1 MAEESYSTQRLDH
14 LGIVA
19 GICQQ
24 IGLVEQIDTYVG
36 ATERKVSVGEAV
48 QAMVLNAL
56 GFVESALYLTPE
68 FFDNKPVGLLIR
80 EGLTAEDLNDDSLG
94 RALDMLY
101 NADITQVFFC
111 VAFHALNVFEIEHD
125 SDSPVV
131 GGPTFVHLDNTTFSL
146 EGDYAIPS
154 EDPRAVRI
162 AHGYSRDHRP
172 DLKQVVVS
180 LICSYQSSI
189 PVWLQALDGNRADK
203 ESFPRII
210 QAYVSQMQESDT
222 KELPYFIADSALY
235 SEKNIK
241 SLSQVKWITRIP
253 GTLNEVKEL
262 YKSITPEQMH
272 ESALEGYSYLEIGNY
287 YGGLRQRWLV
297 VFSKAAYKRGEATFR
312 KRLSERRTQAKKS
325 LKQLSQQ
332 EFPTQEAAKTAVRV
346 LEAQWK
352 FHQATTV
359 QLEKVFRYKR
369 AGRPRKG
376 EKPEHVGWRVAGE
389 VVDNEEAIAEALK
402 SKGKFILGSN
412 ELDEERLPAEMIL
425 TAYKGQAASV
435 ERGFRFLK
443 DPMFFASGLF
453 LEKPE
458 RIMALLMVMGLSLL
472 VYALAERSLRTELV
486 QRDESIPNQVGKPT
500 QRPTMR
506 RIFQV
511 FQGIDVLLIKHPLRT
526 QRQVL
531 NLKPI
536 HLRVLDLL
544 GPEVKKYYI
553 LDG

>member
-1 MAEESYSTQRLDH
+1 MAEETYSTQRLDH

-24 IGLVEQIDTYVG
+24 IDLVEQIDTYVG

-101 NADITQVFFC
+101 KADITQVFFC
-111 VAFHALNVFEIEHD
+111 VASHALNVFEIEHD
-125 SDSPVV
+125 
-131 GGPTFVHLDNTTFSL
+131 FVHLDNTTFSL

-162 AHGYSRDHRP
+162 THGYSRDHRP

-210 QAYVSQMQESDT
+210 EAYVSQMQTS
-222 KELPYFIADSALY
+222 ELPYFIADSALY
-235 SEKNIK
+235 SEENINV
-241 SLSQVKWITRIP
+241 LSQVKWITRIP

-262 YKSITPEQMH
+262 YKSITPEQMQ
-272 ESALEGYSYLEIGNY
+272 ESALEGYSYLEVGNY
-287 YGGLRQRWLV
+287 YGGLPQRWLV
-297 VFSKAAYKRGEATFR
+297 VFSKAAYKRESATFR
-312 KRLSERRTQAKKS
+312 KRLAEKRTQAEKS

-332 EFPTQEAAKTAVRV
+332 EFPTQEAAKTAIKA
-346 LEAQWK
+346 LESQWK
-352 FHQATTV
+352 FHQASLATV
-359 QLEKVFRYKR
+359 KLEKVFRYKGP
-369 AGRPRKG
+369 GRPRKG
-376 EKPEHVGWRVAGE
+376 AKPEHVGWRVVGE
-389 VVDNEEAIAEALK
+389 VVDNEEAITEALK

-412 ELDEERLPAEMIL
+412 ELDEEQLPAQMIL

-443 DPMFFASGLF
+443 DPMFFASSLF

-472 VYALAERSLRTELV
+472 IYALAERSLRTKLA
-486 QRDESIPNQVGKPT
+486 QLDESIPNQVGKPT
-500 QRPTMR
+500 QRPTIR

-511 FQGIDVLLIKHPLRT
+511 FRGIDILLIQNPLGI

>member
-36 ATERKVSVGEAV
+36 VTGRKVSVGEAV

-56 GFVESALYLTPE
+56 GFVGRALYLTPE
-68 FFDNKPVGLLIR
+68 FFDNKPVDLLIR
-80 EGLTAEDLNDDSLG
+80 EGLAAGDLNDDSLG

-101 NADITQVFFC
+101 KAGITQVFFC
-111 VAFHALNVFEIEHD
+111 VASHALSVFGIEHD
-125 SDSPVV
+125 SDSPAV
-131 GGPTFVHLDNTTFSL
+131 GGPTFVHLDNTSFSL
-146 EGDYAIPS
+146 EGDYARGS
-154 EDPRAVRI
+154 EDPGAVRI

-189 PVWLQALDGNRADK
+189 PVWLQALDGNGADK

-222 KELPYFIADSALY
+222 RELPYFIADSALY

-262 YKSITPEQMH
+262 YKSITPEQMQ
-272 ESALEGYSYLEIGNY
+272 ESALEGYSYLAVGNY

-297 VFSKAAYKRGEATFR
+297 VFSKAAYKREAATFR
-312 KRLSERRTQAKKS
+312 KRLAEKHTQAEKS

-332 EFPTQEAAKTAVRV
+332 EFPTQESAKTAVRT
-346 LEAQWK
+346 LESHWT
-352 FHQATTV
+352 FHQATT
-359 QLEKVFRYKR
+359 QLKKVFRYKR

-376 EKPEHVGWRVAGE
+376 EKPEHVGWRVVGQ
-389 VVDNEEAIAEALK
+389 VVDREEAIAEALK

-412 ELDEERLPAEMIL
+412 ELDEERLPAETIL
-425 TAYKGQAASV
+425 TAYKEQAASV

-472 VYALAERSLRTELV
+472 VYALAERALRTELA

-500 QRPTMR
+500 QRPTIR

-511 FQGIDVLLIKHPLRT
+511 FQGIDVLLIKHPLGI

-536 HLRVLDLL
+536 HLRILDLL

>member
-24 IGLVEQIDTYVG
+24 IGLIEQIDTYVG

-48 QAMVLNAL
+48 QAMVINAL
-56 GFVESALYLTPE
+56 GFTGSALYLTPE
-68 FFDNKPVGLLIR
+68 FFENKPVDLLIR

-101 NADITQVFFC
+101 TADITQVFFC
-111 VAFHALNVFEIEHD
+111 VASHSLRVFEIEHD
-125 SDSPVV
+125 
-131 GGPTFVHLDNTTFSL
+131 FVHLDNTTFSL

-180 LICSYQSSI
+180 LICSYESSI
-189 PVWLQALDGNRADK
+189 PVWLQALDGNRVDK
-203 ESFPRII
+203 ESFPKII
-210 QAYVSQMQESDT
+210 QAYVSQMQASDAR
-222 KELPYFIADSALY
+222 ELPYFIADSALY

-241 SLSQVKWITRIP
+241 SLSQIKWITRIP

-262 YKSITPEQMH
+262 YKSITPEQMQ
-272 ESALEGYSYLEIGNY
+272 ESALEGYSSLEVGNY

-297 VFSKAAYKRGEATFR
+297 VFSKAAYEREAATFR
-312 KRLSERRTQAKKS
+312 KRLAEKLTQAEKS

-332 EFPTQEAAKTAVRV
+332 EFPTQKAAKTAVMA
-346 LEAQWK
+346 LESQWK
-352 FHQATTV
+352 FHQATIV
-359 QLEKVFRYKR
+359 QLEKVFRHKR
-369 AGRPRKG
+369 AGRPSKG
-376 EKPEHVGWRVAGE
+376 AKPEHVGWRVMAQ
-389 VVDNEEAIAEALK
+389 VVDREEAIAQALK

-412 ELDEERLPAEMIL
+412 DLDEEKLPAEMML

-443 DPMFFASGLF
+443 DPMFFASSLF

-458 RIMALLMVMGLSLL
+458 RIMALLMVMGLSLM
-472 VYALAERSLRTELV
+472 VYALAERSLRTELA
-486 QRDESIPNQVGKPT
+486 QRNESIPNQVGKPT
-500 QRPTMR
+500 QRPTIR

-511 FQGIDVLLIKHPLRT
+511 FRGIDILLIHNPLGI
-526 QRQVL
+526 QRKVL

-536 HLRVLDLL
+536 HLHVLDLL
-544 GPEVKKYYI
+544 GPVVKKYYI
-553 LDG
+553 PDG

>member
-1 MAEESYSTQRLDH
+1 MAEETYSTQRLDH

-68 FFDNKPVGLLIR
+68 FFHNKPVGLLIR

-125 SDSPVV
+125 
-131 GGPTFVHLDNTTFSL
+131 FVHLDNTTFSL

-203 ESFPRII
+203 ESFPKII
-210 QAYVSQMQESDT
+210 QAYVSQMQTS
-222 KELPYFIADSALY
+222 ELPYFIADSALY
-235 SEKNIK
+235 SEENINV
-241 SLSQVKWITRIP
+241 LSQVKWITRIP

-262 YKSITPEQMH
+262 YKSITPEQMQ
-272 ESALEGYSYLEIGNY
+272 ESALEGYSYLEVGNY

-297 VFSKAAYKRGEATFR
+297 VFSKAAYKRESATFR
-312 KRLSERRTQAKKS
+312 KRLAEKRTQGEKL

-332 EFPTQEAAKTAVRV
+332 EFPTQEAAKTAVRA
-346 LEAQWK
+346 LESQWK
-352 FHQATTV
+352 FHQARAV

-369 AGRPRKG
+369 PGRPGKG
-376 EKPEHVGWRVAGE
+376 EKPEHVGWRVVGE
-389 VVDNEEAIAEALK
+389 IVDNEEAIAEALK

-412 ELDEERLPAEMIL
+412 ELDEEQLPAQMIL

-443 DPMFFASGLF
+443 DPMFFASSLF

-472 VYALAERSLRTELV
+472 IYALAERSLRTKLA
-486 QRDESIPNQVGKPT
+486 QLDESIPNQVGKPT
-500 QRPTMR
+500 QRPTIR

-511 FQGIDVLLIKHPLRT
+511 FRGIDILLIKNHLGI

-536 HLRVLDLL
+536 HLCVLDLL

>member
-1 MAEESYSTQRLDH
+1 MADEIYSTQRLDH

-36 ATERKVSVGEAV
+36 ATGRKVSVGEAV

-56 GFVESALYLTPE
+56 GFAGRALYLTPE
-68 FFDNKPVGLLIR
+68 FFANKPVGLLIR
-80 EGLTAEDLNDDSLG
+80 EGLTADDFNDDSLG

-101 NADITQVFFC
+101 KAGITPVFSR
-111 VAFHALNVFEIEHD
+111 VASHALIVFGIEYN

-131 GGPTFVHLDNTTFSL
+131 GGPIFVHLDNTTFSL
-146 EGDYAIPS
+146 EGDYASGS
-154 EDPRAVRI
+154 EDPGAVRI

-180 LICSYQSSI
+180 LICSYESSI
-189 PVWLQALDGNRADK
+189 PVWLQVLDGNRVDK
-203 ESFPRII
+203 ESFPKII
-210 QAYVSQMQESDT
+210 DAYVSQMQASDAGG
-222 KELPYFIADSALY
+222 LPYFIADSALY
-235 SEKNIK
+235 SEKNINV
-241 SLSQVKWITRIP
+241 LSQVKWITRIP
-253 GTLNEVKEL
+253 GTLKEVKKL
-262 YKSITPEQMH
+262 YKSIGPEQMH
-272 ESALEGYSYLEIGNY
+272 ESALEGYSYLGVGSY
-287 YGGLRQRWLV
+287 YGGLQQRWLV
-297 VFSKAAYKRGEATFR
+297 VFSKAAYKREKATFR
-312 KRLSERRTQAKKS
+312 KRLAEKRTQAEKS

-332 EFPTQEAAKTAVRV
+332 EFPTQEAAETAMKA
-346 LEAQWK
+346 LESQWQ
-352 FHQATTV
+352 FHQATT
-359 QLEKVFRYKR
+359 QLEKIFRYKR
-369 AGRPRKG
+369 AGRPGKG
-376 EKPEHVGWRVAGE
+376 TKPEHVGWRVVGE
-389 VVDNEEAIAEALK
+389 VVDNEEAIDQALK

-412 ELDEERLPAEMIL
+412 ELDEEKLPDEMIL
-425 TAYKGQAASV
+425 SAYKGQAASV

-472 VYALAERSLRTELV
+472 VYALAERLLRTELV
-486 QRDESIPNQVGKPT
+486 QRGESIPNQVGKLT
-500 QRPTMR
+500 QHPTMR

-511 FQGIDVLLIKHPLRT
+511 FEGIDVLLVKNHLGI

-536 HLRVLDLL
+536 HLHVLDLL
-544 GPEVKKYYI
+544 GTEVKKYYI

>member
-1 MAEESYSTQRLDH
+1 MAEETYSTQRLDH

-24 IGLVEQIDTYVG
+24 IGLVEQIDTHVG

-101 NADITQVFFC
+101 KADITQVFFC
-111 VAFHALNVFEIEHD
+111 VASHALNVFEIEHG
-125 SDSPVV
+125 SDSPAV

-162 AHGYSRDHRP
+162 THGYSRDHRP

-210 QAYVSQMQESDT
+210 EAYVSQMQAS
-222 KELPYFIADSALY
+222 ELPYFIADSALY

-262 YKSITPEQMH
+262 YKSITPEQMQ
-272 ESALEGYSYLEIGNY
+272 ESALEDYSYLEVGNY
-287 YGGLRQRWLV
+287 YGGLPQRWLV
-297 VFSKAAYKRGEATFR
+297 VFSKAAYKRESATFR
-312 KRLSERRTQAKKS
+312 KRLAEKRTQAEKS

-332 EFPTQEAAKTAVRV
+332 EFPTQKAAKTAVRA
-346 LEAQWK
+346 LEAQWT
-352 FHQATTV
+352 FHQAKTV
-359 QLEKVFRYKR
+359 KLEKVFRYKGP
-369 AGRPRKG
+369 GRPRKG
-376 EKPEHVGWRVAGE
+376 AKPEHVGWRVVAQ
-389 VVDNEEAIAEALK
+389 VVDRKEAIAEALK

-412 ELDEERLPAEMIL
+412 ELDEEQLPARMIL

-443 DPMFFASGLF
+443 DPMFFASSLF

-472 VYALAERSLRTELV
+472 IYALAERSLRTKLA
-486 QRDESIPNQVGKPT
+486 QLDESIPNQVGKPT
-500 QRPTMR
+500 QRPTIR

-511 FQGIDVLLIKHPLRT
+511 FRGIDILLIHNPLGI